1 MRRLITFLVPL
12 GLLFAFGAGT
22 SYAEKQAVD
31 RVR

>member
-1 MRRLITFLVPL
+1 MRRLITLLVPL

-22 SYAEKQAVD
+22 SYAEKADRQ